1 MNVFRLNIELHRK
14 TKIEFAHK
22 NIEKVSLLINKLTC
36 NIIVKYLK
44 SRNYIKNKLYIKDSN
59 IAVMIENDSLKKGMV
74 NGYAIS

>member
-22 NIEKVSLLINKLTC
+22 NIKKVSLLINKLTC
-36 NIIVKYLK
+36 DIIVKYLK
-44 SRNYIKNKLYIKDSN
+44 NRNLYIKDSN
-59 IAVMIENDSLKKGMV
+59 IAVMVENDSLKKGMV